1 MAQRGRAAANE
12 AIETRKA
19 EAAVQAITGQIMGHG
34 WNTD

>member
-1 MAQRGRAAANE
+1 MAQRGRAATKE